1 MGLYIGGNAR
11 KILIPI
17 LLVLMVVALLS
28 TSSLMVTSNNNDI
41 ITSITESPNTVV
53 QGETGQFEYEV
64 ENKKS
69 QEEDELEI
77 RILVDGDQVETQTL
91 QDIAAG
97 ETVNSTFTHQFSQ
110 DKKGDSIVTVTS
122 SQDNVSSSTSTVRVL
137 KEDEFQISV
146 VERPEQIFE
155 GERAVIKYE
164 VQNVGEVEGQR
175 DIVFSV
181 DGDAESTDGGVTLGP
196 GEVSDGTFSFDTE
209 IGDADQFNGS
219 FSFEVNSSDD
229 LSSGV
234 IDVLRVPELQIND
247 FSDQYPDLNV
257 SDTYGQVE
265 VPVEEVAGV
274 GTEGLEVSHR
284 VVRTSDGLVVF
295 EDTVTRKQLL
305 ASEERQFRY
314 DVGAAPNLR
323 PGTYRATTIAKSSK
337 SQEVSRSTNFR
348 VQDRESQLVIDS
360 FTDQFPNTVVNE
372 NSEYGIIEI
381 DISEV
386 GGNGTRNFTVELSI
400 TGNNVGNVFEKT
412 ITEDIVA
419 NGDERFFFEVGEI
432 NQVDTYNSVVTV
444 NSENTEETQRSA
456 VFSVEEGQPQ
466 IEVDDIGPAFNDS
479 FVGEEYGEVQINVTE
494 TEGYEIQNIQGELI
508 VENSDGQ
515 VVENNVSIIDS
526 LNGDS
531 QQLTYSLGT
540 FENPDIYSAELIVNA
555 DGVDQQNRATAF
567 EVQQPRSEIE
577 VSDFEGSFNDSTPGE
592 EYGSVEFNVS
602 EVSGFD
608 TQQMLIEFILSRN
621 GGEVVQRETID
632 EDLEGGES
640 NIYSVD
646 VTSPVDTGT
655 YNADLIVSADNAN
668 TTTASDQFEVLNP
681 SSFGVVSAEFST
693 PTIDRP
699 GINVDLTAAIE
710 NTGDIENEQNITLS
724 RAGEDIETQNLNLSG
739 NQVSTVEFE
748 NISTSSLN
756 HDESEEYII
765 RTEDDSFS
773 TELNVRGES
782 ASFSITNVA
791 PRNIRVE
798 QGQTGPDLYVTV
810 TNQGDI
816 ENITSVSVDV
826 INDRR
831 ETQRSIDGGQF
842 STATFENIVPPTAPP
857 GDYTI
862 DIQTEDDNETVPLTI
877 TEQTDT
883 PDDQNNNQT
892 DTDPGQQD
900 QDSTDALPL
909 IIGSLIVGIIS
920 TLAVVILVFVVRSEE
935 PMDALPVDSVPLI
948 GGGEDAEADVSEE
961 GEFPDG
967 EGEG

>member
-11 KILIPI
+11 KILIPA
-17 LLVLMVVALLS
+17 LLVLTLVGLLS
-28 TSSLMVTSNNNDI
+28 ISSLIVTSNNNDI
-41 ITSITESPNTVV
+41 ITSITESPNTIV

-69 QEEDELEI
+69 QQEDELDI
-77 RILVDGDQVETQTL
+77 RILIDGNQVGTQTL
-91 QDIAAG
+91 QNISAG

-110 DKKGDSIVTVTS
+110 DKKGDSIVTISS

-146 VERPEQIFE
+146 VERPDQIFE

-181 DGDAESTDGGVTLGP
+181 DGDTESTDGGITLGP
-196 GEVSDGTFSFDTE
+196 GEVFSGTFSFDTE
-209 IGDADQFNGS
+209 LGDSDQLNGS
-219 FSFEVNSSDD
+219 FSFGVNSSDD
-229 LSSGV
+229 LNTGV
-234 IDVLRVPELQIND
+234 VDVLRVPELQIND
-247 FSDQYPDLNV
+247 FSDQYPDSNI

-284 VVRTSDGLVVF
+284 IVRTSDGLVVF
-295 EDTVTRKQLL
+295 EDTITRKQLL
-305 ASEERQFRY
+305 ANEERQFRY
-314 DVGAAPNLR
+314 NVGAAPNLK
-323 PGTYRATTIAKSSK
+323 PGDYRATTTAKSSK
-337 SQEVSRSTNFR
+337 SQEVTRSTTFR
-348 VQDRESQLVIDS
+348 VQERESELVIDS
-360 FTDQFPNTVVNE
+360 FTDQFPNTVVNQ
-372 NSEYGIIEI
+372 NSGYGIIEI
-381 DISEV
+381 DVSEV

-419 NGDERFFFEVGEI
+419 NGNERFFFDVGEI

-479 FVGEEYGEVQINVTE
+479 FVGEEYGDVQINVTE
-494 TEGYEIQNIQGELI
+494 TEGYEIQDIQGILTI
-508 VENSDGQ
+508 ENSDGEII
-515 VVENNVSIIDS
+515 ENNVSVIDS
-526 LNGDS
+526 LNGNS

-540 FENPDIYSAELIVNA
+540 FESPDIYSAELIVEA
-555 DGVDQQNRATAF
+555 DGIDRQNKATAF
-567 EVQQPRSEIE
+567 EIQQPRSEID

-608 TQQMLIEFILSRN
+608 TQQMLIEFIVSRD

-640 NIYSVD
+640 NIYSVN
-646 VTSPVDTGT
+646 VRSLVDTGA
-655 YNADLIVSADNAN
+655 YNADLIVNADNAN

-681 SSFGVVSAEFST
+681 SVFEIVSAEFST
-693 PTIDRP
+693 PTINRP
-699 GINVDLTAAIE
+699 GIDVNLTAAIE
-710 NTGDIENEQNITLS
+710 NAGDIESEQNITLS
-724 RAGEDIETQNLNLSG
+724 RAGEDIDTQNLNLSG
-739 NQVSTVEFE
+739 NEVSTVKFE

-756 HDESEEYII
+756 HDESGVYTI

-773 TELNVRGES
+773 AELNVRGES

-810 TNQGDI
+810 TNRGDI

-842 STATFENIVPPTAPP
+842 STATFEGIVPPTAPP

-862 DIQTEDDNETVPLTI
+862 DIETEDDNETVPLTI

-883 PDDQNNNQT
+883 PNDQSSNQT
-892 DTDPGQQD
+892 DTDPGQEP
-900 QDSTDALPL
+900 DSTDALPL
-909 IIGSLIVGIIS
+909 IIGSLIVGIIL

-935 PMDALPVDSVPLI
+935 PMDSLPVDSVPLI
-948 GGGEDAEADVSEE
+948 GGGEDTESGADEE
-961 GEFPDG
+961 GEFP
-967 EGEG
+967 EGEGNG